1 MSEICQFVIN
11 DRADHSDQLTTAM
24 EVILRLCNGKIDETD
39 EKVVV
44 LREDGKGLREKVRET
59 ERK

>member
-1 MSEICQFVIN
+1 M
-11 DRADHSDQLTTAM
+11 
-24 EVILRLCNGKIDETD
+24 ILRLCNGKIDETN

-44 LREDGKGLREKVRET
+44 LREDGKGLREKVRED